1 MPHLLSSKLVSAC
14 SCIAPLPLCRTSNLN
29 LAVYTAD
36 AFDDLVKEAVR
47 TANAAAQSRAD
58 YAASVIAAE
67 LAEARG
73 DRVASKRGK
82 RRSNSPK
89 TSKRLVWAAE
99 EHLTQHRVFSK
110 VRVQSIF
117 IPCHRHL
124 HPTVFLGL
132 WVVHPLRLTYAFCG
146 YKDSEYRLR
155 PQKLTLWLQGCTA
168 YKDKTS
174 CGCQAG
180 LA

>member
-1 MPHLLSSKLVSAC
+1 M
-14 SCIAPLPLCRTSNLN
+14 
-29 LAVYTAD
+29 
-36 AFDDLVKEAVR
+36 KEAVR

-110 VRVQSIF
+110 VRMQSTMSTAPAPNI
-117 IPCHRHL
+117 L
-124 HPTVFLGL
+124 LGIHV
-132 WVVHPLRLTYAFCG
+132 WGNAPAAADLRFFVI
-146 YKDSEYRLR
+146 S
-155 PQKLTLWLQGCTA
+155 
-168 YKDKTS
+168 
-174 CGCQAG
+174 
-180 LA
+180 